1 MAEDSEML
9 LQWAAEEFVAAG
21 RAESAEERRCH
32 RLQAEFLHALAT
44 ELDRYPPSVPALT
57 LEDSADVGQLLARAF
72 TPESPRPD
80 WTSPT
85 RRGAR
90 RRPDR

>member
-21 RAESAEERRCH
+21 RADSAEERRFH
-32 RLQAEFLHALAT
+32 RLQAEFLHDLAA
-44 ELDRYPPSVPALT
+44 ELDRFPPSVPALT

-72 TPESPRPD
+72 TPESAGPER
-80 WTSPT
+80 TSPA